1 MLITNT
7 NMANTKA
14 IDVKNLTAKFE
25 GNGKDLHVLDDIN
38 FTASNG
44 TFISV
49 IGPSGCG
56 KSTLF
61 TLISGLPT
69 RDECKT
75 EGKIRIYGKKPN
87 TARKD
92 KEIGLI
98 LQKPTLLEWRTVTE
112 NMKLP
117 LEIMGYSKKKQ
128 RKKVG
133 ELLKLLELNGFE
145 KYRPSEI
152 SGGMQQKVSIGRAL
166 AYNPDLLLMD
176 EPFGALDEINRRKM
190 NNEIIKIWQKTKKT
204 ILFITHS
211 IQEAVYLS
219 ERVIILSSKPSTIH
233 KIVDIKLPY
242 PRKEVESSDQYFKY
256 IKEVR
261 KYLYE
266 ASN

>member
-1 MLITNT
+1 MD
-7 NMANTKA
+7 NTKA
-14 IDVKNLTAKFE
+14 IEVKKLTAKFE
-25 GNGKDLHVLDDIN
+25 GNGKDLEVLNNIN
-38 FTASNG
+38 FKAPNG
-44 TFISV
+44 SFISV

-61 TLISGLPT
+61 SLISGLPT
-69 RDECKT
+69 KDECKT
-75 EGKIRIYGKKPN
+75 KGKIRIYGKKPS
-87 TARKD
+87 TARKNR
-92 KEIGLI
+92 EIGLI
-98 LQKPTLLEWRTVTE
+98 LQKPTLLEWRTVSD

-128 RKKVG
+128 NNEVK
-133 ELLKLLELNGFE
+133 ELLELLDLNDFE

-219 ERVIILSSKPSTIH
+219 EQVIILSSKPSTIH

-242 PRKEVESSDQYFKY
+242 PRNEVENSNEYFKY

-261 KYLYE
+261 KNLNE